1 MSASTLGFGAGP
13 DQQDRLRRWGAV
25 SLGLHL
31 SILAIGALFA
41 LARPIPEPQ
50 ETGISVEV
58 ISTEAPQEAQGERPA
73 PMPAPN
79 PVSAPPRPEAPEQRP
94 NQVTAPPPPPP
105 PPPPAP
111 ATAAAPPAPPPPR
124 PTPPASAQAPATQ
137 ALPTPPPPAP
147 SANAIPFQPPP
158 PPAPARPTP
167 AQPQQ
172 ATPTPA
178 PPRADPMPLPPP
190 PIPPPPQPATTP
202 GTASTPPVAR
212 PQERSSSVLNTLDRL
227 RTTQQQTE
235 APRARPNPQAAPATG
250 GGAPRGTSTLT
261 AGEIRNIAEQISEC
275 WSVDAGMVGLN
286 TIVVELRVQVDG
298 QGVIR
303 NAMAASGGPPA
314 DPRARAVF
322 EQARRALTDSRC
334 AALRIPRDK
343 IAEVQASVFRFNPRG
358 LVSR

>member
-1 MSASTLGFGAGP
+1 MSASTFGGFGASP
-13 DQQDRLRRWGAV
+13 DQTDRLRRWGAV

-31 SILAIGALFA
+31 AALAIGALFA

-58 ISTEAPQEAQGERPA
+58 ISTEAPQQAQGERPA
-73 PMPAPN
+73 PVPAPN
-79 PVSAPPRPEAPEQRP
+79 PVTAPPRPEAPEQRP

-111 ATAAAPPAPPPPR
+111 AAAAAPPAPPPPR
-124 PTPPASAQAPATQ
+124 PTPPAAAQAPATQ

-147 SANAIPFQPPP
+147 SAQAIPFQPPP
-158 PPAPARPTP
+158 PPTPARPTP

-172 ATPTPA
+172 AAPTPA
-178 PPRADPMPLPPP
+178 QPRPDPLPPP

-212 PQERSSSVLNTLDRL
+212 PQERSREVQNTLDRL
-227 RTTQQQTE
+227 RTTQPQTE
-235 APRARPNPQAAPATG
+235 APRARPNPQSAPATG
-250 GGAPRGTSTLT
+250 GGAPTGNSTRT
-261 AGEIRNIAEQISEC
+261 AGEIRAIAEQISEC

-303 NAMAASGGPPA
+303 NALAASGSPPA

>member
-1 MSASTLGFGAGP
+1 MSVSTFGGFGASP
-13 DQQDRLRRWGAV
+13 DQTDRLRRWGAV

-31 SILAIGALFA
+31 AALAIGALFA

-58 ISTEAPQEAQGERPA
+58 ISTEAPQQAQGERPA
-73 PMPAPN
+73 PVPAPN
-79 PVSAPPRPEAPEQRP
+79 PVTAPPRPEAPEQRP

-111 ATAAAPPAPPPPR
+111 AAAAAPPAPPPPR
-124 PTPPASAQAPATQ
+124 PTPPAAAQAPAAQ
-137 ALPTPPPPAP
+137 ALPPPPPAP
-147 SANAIPFQPPP
+147 SAQAVPFQPPP
-158 PPAPARPTP
+158 PPAPARPAP

-172 ATPTPA
+172 AAPTPA
-178 PPRADPMPLPPP
+178 PPRPDPLPLPPTP
-190 PIPPPPQPATTP
+190 VTPPQPATTP
-202 GTASTPPVAR
+202 GTATTPPVAR
-212 PQERSSSVLNTLDRL
+212 PQERSSSVVNTLDRL
-227 RTTQQQTE
+227 RTTQPQTE
-235 APRARPNPQAAPATG
+235 APRARPNPQSAPATG
-250 GGAPRGTSTLT
+250 GGAPTGNSTLT
-261 AGEIRNIAEQISEC
+261 AGEIRAIAEQISEC

-303 NAMAASGGPPA
+303 NALAASGSPPA

>member
-1 MSASTLGFGAGP
+1 MSASTFGFGIGP
-13 DQQDRLRRWGAV
+13 DQRDRLPRWGAI
-25 SLGLHL
+25 SLGLHVL
-31 SILAIGALFA
+31 VLAVGALFA

-58 ISTEAPQEAQGERPA
+58 ISSEAPQEARGERPA
-73 PMPAPN
+73 PVPAPT
-79 PVSAPPRPEAPEQRP
+79 PVTAPPRPEAPEQRP

-124 PTPPASAQAPATQ
+124 PTPPAAQAPAEQ
-137 ALPTPPPPAP
+137 ALPLP
-147 SANAIPFQPPP
+147 PPP
-158 PPAPARPTP
+158 PPAPTRPAP
-167 AQPQQ
+167 SQAPQ

-178 PPRADPMPLPPP
+178 PPRPNPLPAPP
-190 PIPPPPQPATTP
+190 TPVTPPQPATAP
-202 GTASTPPVAR
+202 GTSTTPPVAR

-235 APRARPNPQAAPATG
+235 APRARPNPQSAPAAG
-250 GGAPRGTSTLT
+250 GGSPTGNSTLT
-261 AGEIRNIAEQISEC
+261 SGEIRAIAEQISEC

-303 NAMAASGGPPA
+303 NAVAASGGPPA
-314 DPRARAVF
+314 EPRARAVF
-322 EQARRALTDSRC
+322 EQARRALTDTRC

-343 IAEVQASVFRFNPRG
+343 IAEVQASIFRFNPRG